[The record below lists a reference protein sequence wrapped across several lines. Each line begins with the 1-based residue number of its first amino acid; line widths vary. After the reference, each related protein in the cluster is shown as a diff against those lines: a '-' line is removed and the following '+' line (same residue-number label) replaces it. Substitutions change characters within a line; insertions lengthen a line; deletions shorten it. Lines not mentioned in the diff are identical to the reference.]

1 MDAALAASAL
11 LMGLAG
17 VPHCAA
23 MCGAAQ
29 AGIAGR
35 SAAGMWALQVG
46 RLASYAAAGALV
58 AGSVSALAG
67 LGAAAP
73 WLRPLWTLL
82 HVAAFALGGWL
93 LWQGRAPGWFA
104 GFGARLGAGA
114 GGGADVGERRG
125 GLAQAQPLHFM
136 RRLPPPARAAAA
148 GACWAAMPCGL
159 LQSAL
164 LVAALNSGPLAGAV
178 TMGGFALA
186 SGLGLVAGPWLW
198 RRLGAASGAGAASA
212 TPALAVRLAGA
223 LLMAGS
229 GYALAHGLRAAIDQ
243 ALCA

>member
-1 MDAALAASAL
+1 MACGRLGAVDGAGRCAALR
-11 LMGLAG
+11 GD
-17 VPHCAA
+17 VR
-23 MCGAAQ
+23 AAQ

-35 SAAGMWALQVG
+35 SAAASWALQAG
-46 RLASYAAAGALV
+46 RLVSCAAAGALV

-67 LGAAAP
+67 IGAAAP
-73 WLRPLWTLL
+73 RLRPLWTLL

-93 LWQGRAPGWFA
+93 LWRGRAPGWLA
-104 GFGARLGAGA
+104 GVGARVGAGAGA

-125 GLAQAQPLHFM
+125 GLPQAHPLHFM
-136 RRLPPPARAAAA
+136 RRLPPPARAVAA
-148 GACWAAMPCGL
+148 GACWAAMPRGL

-178 TMGGFALA
+178 TMAGFALT
-186 SGLGLVAGPWLW
+186 SGFSLVAGPRLW
-198 RRLGAASGAGAASA
+198 RRFAGAGNSTTGRA

-223 LLMAGS
+223 MLMAGS